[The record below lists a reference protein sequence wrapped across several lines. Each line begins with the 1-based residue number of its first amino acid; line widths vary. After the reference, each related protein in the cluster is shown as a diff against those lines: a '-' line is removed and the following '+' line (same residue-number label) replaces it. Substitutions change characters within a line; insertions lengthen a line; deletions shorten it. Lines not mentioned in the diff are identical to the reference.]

1 MTKISFAFQGS
12 DLSLGH
18 QFLLGFQC
26 VSSMP
31 VFQPSELWH
40 ASAYSSRYLWDSGLF
55 LFFEQFVSLPVE
67 RLHMLINPW
76 FLGLGTSY

>member
-1 MTKISFAFQGS
+1 MTKITFAFQGS

-40 ASAYSSRYLWDSGLF
+40 ASAFSLRYLWDGGLISVF
-55 LFFEQFVSLPVE
+55 
-67 RLHMLINPW
+67 
-76 FLGLGTSY
+76 

>member
-12 DLSLGH
+12 DLSLDH

-26 VSSMP
+26 VSSIP

-40 ASAYSSRYLWDSGLF
+40 ASAISLSYLWDGGLISVF
-55 LFFEQFVSLPVE
+55 RTV
-67 RLHMLINPW
+67 
-76 FLGLGTSY
+76 